1 MTTGSTVTYGN
12 IVAEIRP
19 QKYETH
25 RTRIALGGDLI
36 RFPGG
41 FMTPA
46 ADLTTS
52 KILFNSVIS
61 TPDSKLIYADISN
74 FYFNNPM
81 DRYKY
86 MKLPLYII
94 LDKIIQQYRPQYLS
108 QQGFI
113 LMEIKKLCMYCPNQ
127 SIFPMIY

>member
-25 RTRIALGGDLI
+25 RTRLALGGDLI

-41 FMTPA
+41 FTTPA

-61 TPDSKLIYADISN
+61 TPNETFMRSDISN
-74 FYFNNPM
+74 FFLSNPM
-81 DRYKY
+81 DQYEY
-86 MKLPLYII
+86 MKMPLYITP
-94 LDKIIQQYRPQYLS
+94 DKIIQ
-108 QQGFI
+108 
-113 LMEIKKLCMYCPNQ
+113 
-127 SIFPMIY
+127 